1 MLASE
6 STALDQVNVDPEE
19 TYLQSKKI
27 KKLISSIMT

>member
-6 STALDQVNVDPEE
+6 STALDQVNVDPEK

-27 KKLISSIMT
+27 KKLNSSIMT